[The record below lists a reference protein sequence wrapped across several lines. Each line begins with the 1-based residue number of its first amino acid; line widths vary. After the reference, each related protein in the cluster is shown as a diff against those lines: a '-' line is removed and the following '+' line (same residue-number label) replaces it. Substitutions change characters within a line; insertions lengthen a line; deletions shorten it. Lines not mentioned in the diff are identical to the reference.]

1 MAGFVNYEEDMTHKS
16 VLLDTSFFLRFLNDV
31 DPLFNNADGYFKY
44 FLEKDIVMMISTIS
58 IAEYCVRGTIQEL
71 PLKTVQILP
80 FNLDHAKRTGEFAKI
95 VFDHKKSL
103 QVTQR
108 EIIPNDTKL
117 FAQADVEPTIDYYIS
132 SDGESEKIFDLL
144 KQHTAAKFQFI
155 NLSVPHH
162 ETFGILNL

>member
-103 QVTQR
+103 QVIQR
-108 EIIPNDTKL
+108 AIIPNDTKL